1 MSNCI
6 EQVKNLLN
14 SNVLDF
20 GNIRKGVV
28 YCVWNGKEMKNYVDI
43 ENFMSLLMIAN
54 NIRKC

>member
-20 GNIRKGVV
+20 GNIRKGFV